1 MARLEPR
8 YKISHLAAL
17 ADQSRTTI
25 ERRIGEGLIRTVEL
39 LDGSLRIPEG
49 EVLRYL
55 RIDPEPGDEN
65 GAGE

>member
-1 MARLEPR
+1 MARIEPR

-17 ADQSRTTI
+17 ADQSRSTI

-55 RIDPEPGDEN
+55 RIQPEPDEHNGD
-65 GAGE
+65 GQ